1 MQQVDPPSDSQEQS
15 PFQALLT
22 ALDADALLAAR
33 GDIGPM
39 GDVTIRRPFLH
50 AIKVTEDFVK
60 GYERLAPHDVVGI
73 LFAEDAR
80 IVERVSASQYD
91 RLKGAGNSKAA
102 QAWNKKIRD
111 YLRDAGFE
119 HLILA
124 GLRSKRLGL
133 AWVVAYRKRLKPAFS
148 ESDAD
153 IARYHVPYL
162 LFEALREKTKPSAE
176 ASTSGNA
183 AGGGLLS
190 FHAEKKPSAAASTS
204 GEAAGGNLIPIDA
217 DRLRVAILEA
227 RGFGPSAIA
236 DRLDKSPSAI
246 SNSLTY
252 VRELLQIPEEQQ
264 RITMR
269 NLEHYTGEV
278 SDEQAKVDHVSLKN
292 FTEVR
297 GRRLTRD
304 S

>member
-15 PFQALLT
+15 PFAALLT

-50 AIKVTEDFVK
+50 AIKVTEKFVE

-102 QAWNKKIRD
+102 QAWNKEIRD
-111 YLRDAGFE
+111 YLRNAGFE

-124 GLRSKRLGL
+124 GLRSKGLGL
-133 AWVVAYRKRLKPAFS
+133 AWVVAYRKPLKPPFS
-148 ESDAD
+148 EIDAE
-153 IARYHVPYL
+153 IARYHVPYV
-162 LFEALREKTKPSAE
+162 LFEALRAEVKPSAV
-176 ASTSGNA
+176 A
-183 AGGGLLS
+183 AGGGLVPID
-190 FHAEKKPSAAASTS
+190 AEKKPSAAASTS
-204 GEAAGGNLIPIDA
+204 GKAAGGGLMPIDA

-236 DRLDKSPSAI
+236 DRLHKAPSAI

-252 VRELLQIPEEQQ
+252 VRELLKVPEEQQ

-269 NLEHYTGEV
+269 NLEHYAGEV
-278 SDEQAKVDHVSLKN
+278 SDEQAKVDDGRQENSTKVS
-292 FTEVR
+292 
-297 GRRLTRD
+297 GRRLIRD
-304 S
+304 T